1 MSKTVAV
8 TRDGPVTHI
17 QLVRTDKLN
26 AFSGELVEDLHAAL
40 DDATSSDARLVVFSG
55 AGKGFSGGFDLAG
68 LESLSDGDLLLRLVR
83 LEELLQAVYYA
94 PVPTLALAHGPCYG
108 AAADLVVACH
118 RRVAAPGTR
127 FRMPGLKFDAVLGTR
142 RLANTIGADQARR
155 LLRMSAPF
163 DEQTARDV
171 GFIQDIAD
179 QQTWPDIIEQAREEA
194 LGLSPAA
201 QRSLSA
207 RTAVDT
213 RAEDMVALVRSVSTG
228 SIKGRI
234 ESYLAELKSVRK
246 T

>member
-17 QLVRTDKLN
+17 LLVRTDKLN
-26 AFSGELVEDLHAAL
+26 AFSAELVDELHIAL
-40 DDATSSDARLVVFSG
+40 DEAAGNDTRLVVFSG

-68 LESLSDGDLLLRLVR
+68 LESMSDGDLLMRFVR

-94 PVPTLALAHGPCYG
+94 PMPTLALAHGPCYG

-127 FRMPGLKFDAVLGTR
+127 FRMPGLKFDVVLGTK
-142 RLANTIGADQARR
+142 RLTNTIGADQARR
-155 LLRMSAPF
+155 LLRMNTPF

-179 QQTWPDIIEQAREEA
+179 QDAWPELIAQACEEA
-194 LGLSPAA
+194 LTLSPEA
-201 QRSLSA
+201 QRALSA
-207 RTAVDT
+207 RTATDT
-213 RAEDMVALVRSVSTG
+213 RADDMVALVRSVSTG
-228 SIKGRI
+228 SIKSRI
-234 ESYLAELKSVRK
+234 EDYLAELKAARK

>member
-26 AFSGELVEDLHAAL
+26 AFSAELVDELKVAVDEAAGN
-40 DDATSSDARLVVFSG
+40 DTRLVVFSG

-68 LESLSDGDLLLRLVR
+68 LDSMSDGDLLMRFVR

-94 PVPTLALAHGPCYG
+94 PMPTLALAHGPCYG

-127 FRMPGLKFDAVLGTR
+127 FRMPGLKFDVVLGTR
-142 RLANTIGADQARR
+142 RLTNTIGADQARR
-155 LLRMSAPF
+155 LLRMNTPF

-179 QQTWPDIIEQAREEA
+179 QDAWPDIIAQAREEA
-194 LGLSPAA
+194 LALSPEA
-201 QRSLSA
+201 QRALSA
-207 RTAVDT
+207 RTATDT
-213 RAEDMVALVRSVSTG
+213 RADDMVALVRSVSTG
-228 SIKGRI
+228 SIKSRI
-234 ESYLAELKSVRK
+234 EDYLAELKAARK